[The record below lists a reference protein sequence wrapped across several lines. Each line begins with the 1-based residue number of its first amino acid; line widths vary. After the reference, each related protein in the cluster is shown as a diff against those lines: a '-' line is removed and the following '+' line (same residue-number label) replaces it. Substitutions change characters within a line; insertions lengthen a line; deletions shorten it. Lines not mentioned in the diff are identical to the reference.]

1 MEKHYE
7 NLNRKLDKL
16 NNSHQQRTR
25 RAARGHQQEFYP
37 HTVNLTE
44 IIFTK
49 EELELLD
56 MGLQYNIQQT
66 SKTNW
71 TNLVIETEQAI
82 RLMEPRNQDAYR
94 ILATKKL
101 KQLQHNLNLINTSET
116 CIYHHSIS
124 YHK

>member
-25 RAARGHQQEFYP
+25 GHQQEFYP
-37 HTVNLTE
+37 RTVNLTD

-56 MGLQYNIQQT
+56 MGLQYNIQHT
-66 SKTNW
+66 NKTNW

-101 KQLQHNLNLINTSET
+101 NNYNITLTTAAQNIKGKYI
-116 CIYHHSIS
+116 
-124 YHK
+124 

>member
-1 MEKHYE
+1 MEVELREQVEVYIKSMFFKCLGLKVCE
-7 NLNRKLDKL
+7 IQGMISAN
-16 NNSHQQRTR
+16 
-25 RAARGHQQEFYP
+25 AR
-37 HTVNLTE
+37 TVNLTD

-49 EELELLD
+49 EELKLLD

-66 SKTNW
+66 NKTNW

-101 KQLQHNLNLINTSET
+101 NYNITLTTAAQNIKDKYI
-116 CIYHHSIS
+116 
-124 YHK
+124 